1 MNRRLCTLCVVALLC
16 VTTSFPAFAGGIKA
30 NSEAAAQ
37 RVRLRI
43 LATAFLD
50 KATFG
55 GQDADVDGLVQRM
68 EQIGEKPAL
77 EEWIDDQFALQ
88 PSYLEPLAKQ
98 MMADDGVDPLA
109 NNAWVQRYRHHAFW
123 HNAMA
128 APDQLRQR
136 IAWALIQICVIN
148 DGMFNNR
155 ALDVTGELQ
164 YLAPLHYYDQLIKNA
179 SRSYRDVVLDVSLHP
194 CMGNFLSAL
203 RNRKANLSVNRFP
216 DENYAREVMQLFTI
230 GLYELNADGSFKKA
244 PDGSLIETYDNED
257 IKAFARVFTG
267 LKYAVGPGG
276 NTNTIWTPANF
287 HAPMEGH
294 EPEHDTD
301 PKTLL
306 NGAVLPGGQ
315 TMLQDVNGAI
325 DNLVNHPNIAPFIG
339 RRLIQRM
346 VKSNP
351 SKGHLSRVTQAW
363 QNTNGDMKAVIKAIL
378 LDDDVM
384 NAISFNIAQTGPATW
399 TVNVSDNGTEDS
411 RLNEPMV
418 RYTAF
423 LRKFNAAP
431 DYPTGRFM
439 LADMKYHWTQGFM
452 ASPSV
457 FNFYLPDHQPAGDIV
472 SYNGSTRMP
481 NGTVHAPEFENET
494 SVVLNR
500 AANRY
505 RWEIYSE
512 KSIHW
517 LLNNGTYSF
526 KNEMTLDFSEAKSL
540 ASNPE
545 ALVDH
550 LNVKLAHG
558 NLDDSFRQNLID
570 ALSQET
576 TNATS
581 RARAAILSVIVAP
594 QTAVTR

>member
-1 MNRRLCTLCVVALLC
+1 MNRRLCTFCVVALLC
-16 VTTSFPAFAGGIKA
+16 VTTSFPAFAGSIKA
-30 NSEAAAQ
+30 GSEAEAQ
-37 RVRLRI
+37 RIRKRI

-55 GQDADVDGLVQRM
+55 AKDIDVDALVLRM

-77 EEWIDDQFALQ
+77 EEWVDDQFGLQ

-98 MMADDGVDPLA
+98 MMADDGVDPLVA
-109 NNAWVQRYRHHAFW
+109 DAWVQRYRHHAFW
-123 HNAMA
+123 HTAMD

-136 IAWALIQICVIN
+136 VAWALIQICVIN

-155 ALDVTGELQ
+155 AVDVTGELQ

-179 SRSYRDVVLDVSLHP
+179 SGSYRDVVMDVSLHP

-203 RNRKANLSVNRFP
+203 RNRKANVSLNRFP

-230 GLYELNADGSFKKA
+230 GLYELNADGSFQTA

-287 HAPMEGH
+287 HASMEAH
-294 EPEHDTD
+294 EAEHDTD
-301 PKTLL
+301 AKTLL
-306 NGAVLPGGQ
+306 NGAVLPAGQ
-315 TMLQDVNGAI
+315 TTMQDINGAI
-325 DNLVNHPNIAPFIG
+325 DNLANHPNIAPFIG

-351 SKGHLSRVTQAW
+351 SKGHISRVTQAW
-363 QNTNGDMKAVIKAIL
+363 QSTNGDMKSVIKAVL
-378 LDDDVM
+378 LDDDVV
-384 NAISFNIAQTGPATW
+384 NAISFNIAQTGPTTW

-411 RLNEPMV
+411 RLGEPMI

-439 LADMKYHWTQGFM
+439 LSDMKWHWTQGFM
-452 ASPSV
+452 GSPSV

-472 SYNGSTRMP
+472 NHQGSARIP
-481 NGTVHAPEFENET
+481 NGTLHAPEFENET

-505 RWEIYSE
+505 RSEVYTE
-512 KSIHW
+512 KSTHW
-517 LLNNGTYSF
+517 LINNGAYSF
-526 KNEMTLDFSEAKSL
+526 KNEMTLDFAEAKAL

-558 NLDDSFRQNLID
+558 NLDDTFRQTLID
-570 ALSQET
+570 ALSQESTDAT
-576 TNATS
+576 T